1 MEATVLTRP
10 EIPAPTGAS
19 PQHTPAES
27 TRMFQEAGQAASVVA
42 AQLTANASLI
52 EALAQRLRANPPRVV
67 VTCARG
73 SSDHAATFA
82 RYLIET
88 KAGVLTSSAGLS
100 VSSVYDASPNLEGAL
115 YLAISQSGKS
125 PDLLAAVRA
134 AKAAGAYAVALVNV
148 VDSPLAALADEVIP
162 LHAGPELSVA
172 ATKSYIAA
180 LVAVTQLIAAWTAD
194 SGLSTELER
203 LPDQLAEA
211 WALDWSPAVERL
223 TLARNLYVLG
233 RGVGFGVALEAAL
246 KFKETC
252 GLHAEAFSAA
262 EVLHGPMALV
272 KDGFPVLVFAQND
285 ESRASVDTM
294 AADLRARG
302 AEVLVSGSG
311 EPSAGVLPTLSA
323 HPVLEPIL
331 MIQSFYRMANALSVA
346 RGYDPDSPPHLNKV
360 TETV

>member
-1 MEATVLTRP
+1 MYL
-10 EIPAPTGAS
+10 
-19 PQHTPAES
+19 
-27 TRMFQEAGQAASVVA
+27 EAGEASGVVA
-42 AQLTANASLI
+42 AQLAANAEKAETI
-52 EALAQRLRANPPRVV
+52 GARLRASPPRAV

-82 RYLIET
+82 KYLIET
-88 KAGVLTSSAGLS
+88 RTGVLTASAGLS
-100 VSSVYDASPNLEGAL
+100 VSSVYAAHQNMDGVL

-125 PDLLAAVRA
+125 PDLLASVRA
-134 AKAAGAYAVALVNV
+134 AKDAGAFTLALVNDV
-148 VDSPLAALADEVIP
+148 TSPLAQLVDEVLP

-180 LVAVTQLIAAWTAD
+180 LSAIVQLVAAWTQDEALKT
-194 SGLSTELER
+194 GLAA
-203 LPDQLAEA
+203 LPAGLAKA
-211 WALDWSPAVERL
+211 WTLDWTPAVARL
-223 TLARNLYVLG
+223 KTASNLYVLG
-233 RGVGFGVALEAAL
+233 RGVGFGVAQEAAL

-272 KDGFPVLVFAQND
+272 KTGFPVLVFAQND
-285 ESRASVDTM
+285 ESRGSVDEM
-294 AADLRARG
+294 ARSLSARDADVLLVG
-302 AEVLVSGSG
+302 AGEVG
-311 EPSAGVLPTLSA
+311 AGVLPALSA
-323 HPVLEPIL
+323 HPVIEPIL

>member
-1 MEATVLTRP
+1 
-10 EIPAPTGAS
+10 
-19 PQHTPAES
+19 
-27 TRMFQEAGQAASVVA
+27 MFQEAGQASAVVA
-42 AQLTANASLI
+42 TQLRLNAERA
-52 EALAQRLRANPPRVV
+52 EALGVRLRAHPPRAV

-82 RYLIET
+82 KYLIET
-88 KAGVLTSSAGLS
+88 RTGVLTSSAGLS
-100 VSSVYDASPNLEGAL
+100 VSSVYAAPQAMDGML

-125 PDLLAAVRA
+125 PDLLASVRA
-134 AKAAGAYAVALVNV
+134 AKAAGAFTVALVNDI
-148 VDSPLAALADEVIP
+148 DSPLAELADEVLP

-180 LVAVTQLIAAWTAD
+180 LSAIVHLVAAWTGDVDLTA
-194 SGLSTELER
+194 GLSA
-203 LPDQLAEA
+203 LPAGLSEA

-223 TLARNLYVLG
+223 CSAHNLYVLG
-233 RGVGFGVALEAAL
+233 RGVGFGVAQEAAL

-272 KDGFPVLVFAQND
+272 TSGFPVLVFAQND
-285 ESRASVDTM
+285 ESRESVDAM
-294 AADLRARG
+294 ARG
-302 AEVLVSGSG
+302 LSARDADVMLVQ
-311 EPSAGVLPTLSA
+311 AGQTTGPTLPALAA
-323 HPVLEPIL
+323 HPVLEPLL

>member
-1 MEATVLTRP
+1 MSLEATVLTRP
-10 EIPAPTGAS
+10 EGAAPTRLA
-19 PQHTPAES
+19 PED
-27 TRMFQEAGQAASVVA
+27 TRMFHEAQEGATVVRTLLAANAERVA
-42 AQLTANASLI
+42 A
-52 EALAQRLRANPPRVV
+52 LADHLRAHPPRVV

-115 YLAISQSGKS
+115 CLAVSQSGKS
-125 PDLLAAVRA
+125 PDLLASVKA
-134 AKAAGAYAVALVNV
+134 AKAAGAYAVAFVNV
-148 VDSPLAALADEVIP
+148 EDSPLAALADVVIP

-180 LVAVTQLIAAWTAD
+180 LTAITQLIAAWTQDEA
-194 SGLSTELER
+194 LTAALTALPQQLET
-203 LPDQLAEA
+203 A
-211 WALDWSPAVERL
+211 WNLDWSDAVERL
-223 TLARNLYVLG
+223 RDARNLYVLG

-272 KDGFPVLVFAQND
+272 KDGFPALVFAQND
-285 ESRASVDTM
+285 ESRASVHDM
-294 AADLRARG
+294 AEGLRARG
-302 AEVLVSGSG
+302 ATVLMAAPGDEG
-311 EPSAGVLPTLSA
+311 PGRLAAPLS